1 MTDNGNGT
9 YTATVT
15 NTVAES
21 VTISGT
27 LDGANITDTATIT
40 FTVGA
45 ADPTNSNTTV
55 VAAPTSVVADGCKT
69 GQIRFSLENWCRDR

>member
-1 MTDNGNGT
+1 MTDNGNLS
-9 YTATVT
+9 TVT

-27 LDGANITDTATIT
+27 LDGANTTDTATIT
-40 FTVGA
+40 FFTVGA

-55 VAAPTSVVADGCKT
+55 VAVQQLLMAVTV
-69 GQIRFSLENWCRDR
+69 NWQTPMAIF